1 VHAQVE
7 AREGGLWI
15 GDRQSRHGTFVN
27 AAPITREGVL
37 APDGSIVRVGDSL
50 FLVAAGVERYRTPP
64 RRFDGAGLGLPG
76 VMVGGPLLADIW
88 DEAARVSKL
97 REHVLILGESGSG
110 KECVARVL
118 HAARPTPGPFVG
130 VNVTAIPESLFESEM
145 YGHERG
151 AFTGAT
157 VARPG
162 AFREAND
169 GVLFLDEV
177 GDLPVENQ
185 VKLLRA
191 LDLQRVRPLGA
202 PRDIQVNV
210 RIVSATSHELAEEC
224 GTSGFRADL
233 YYRLSGIT
241 IRVPPLR
248 ERRGDVLLLVRELLE
263 GHSIDLSAGAAETL
277 ALGAWPGN
285 ARQLRQA
292 VSRAVSRA
300 GTRREI
306 RREDVPDVMRAEE
319 DSGLTPDRLR
329 DALRRNGGVASHAAR
344 ALGVS
349 RTTFYKAV
357 RRSGADTKTL
367 LTGG

>member
-1 VHAQVE
+1 
-7 AREGGLWI
+7 L
-15 GDRQSRHGTFVN
+15 
-27 AAPITREGVL
+27 AA
-37 APDGSIVRVGDSL
+37 DGSILRIGDSL
-50 FLVAAGVERYRTPP
+50 FLVVSGIERYRTPP

-76 VMVGGPLLADIW
+76 VMVGGPQLADIW
-88 DEAARVSKL
+88 DEAARVSTL

-157 VARPG
+157 VARQG

-202 PRDIQVNV
+202 PRDVQVNV

-224 GTSGFRADL
+224 GTSGFRAEL

-241 IRVPPLR
+241 LRVPPLR

-263 GHSIDLSAGAAETL
+263 GHSVCLSAGAAETL

-285 ARQLRQA
+285 ARQLRQV

-300 GTRREI
+300 GTRGDI
-306 RREDVPDVMRAEE
+306 RREDLPNVVRVEE
-319 DSGLTPDRLR
+319 DPGLTPDRLR